1 MIYLVNG
8 MMTKRIQ
15 KEKFD
20 IYKKYI
26 MKKFINPIL
35 RLGTAIALLSVI
47 YMQNNELKEL
57 KEKTQFIEKSA
68 PLADDANISNE
79 LDSLRTELFNAQNI
93 NGRYELSLEHLY
105 EVNPKAGKQFDE
117 FLNNETE

>member
-1 MIYLVNG
+1 
-8 MMTKRIQ
+8 
-15 KEKFD
+15 
-20 IYKKYI
+20 

-47 YMQNNELKEL
+47 YMQNNEIKEL
-57 KEKTQFIEKSA
+57 RVKSQIMESVA
-68 PLADDANISNE
+68 PLAGDIKISNE
-79 LDSLRTELFNAQNI
+79 IDSLQTELFNVQTI

-117 FLNNETE
+117 YLNNETE

>member
-1 MIYLVNG
+1 
-8 MMTKRIQ
+8 
-15 KEKFD
+15 
-20 IYKKYI
+20 

-68 PLADDANISNE
+68 PLAEDANITNE
-79 LDSLRTELFNAQNI
+79 MDSLRTELFNVQSI
-93 NGRYELSLEHLY
+93 NGRYELALEYLY

-117 FLNNETE
+117 YLNNETE